1 VSEPEEDE
9 AVPPDD
15 ADPAT
20 PTPLRLL
27 SLLAIGMVFVLYRPG
42 AEPTLLN
49 TLVLPLLAGLAA
61 WYLTH
66 SLAVLAIGVFFL
78 ALAHAEPSSTDLL
91 DGRVYPA
98 LTVLAGALLA
108 WILLQRFR
116 SAMADRRAERQ
127 AARTRGR
134 SDPEDG

>member
-1 VSEPEEDE
+1 MSEPDRRDAQPEDSN
-9 AVPPDD
+9 
-15 ADPAT
+15 PAA

-27 SLLAIGMVFVLYRPG
+27 SLLAVAIVFVLYRPG

-49 TLVLPLLAGLAA
+49 TLVLPLLGGLAA

-78 ALAHAEPSSTDLL
+78 ALAHAESSSSDLL

-98 LTVLAGALLA
+98 LTVLAGGVLL
-108 WILLQRFR
+108 WIMLQRFR
-116 SAMADRRAERQ
+116 RAMARRRAERR
-127 AARTRGR
+127 AERARRDAG
-134 SDPEDG
+134 SGEA